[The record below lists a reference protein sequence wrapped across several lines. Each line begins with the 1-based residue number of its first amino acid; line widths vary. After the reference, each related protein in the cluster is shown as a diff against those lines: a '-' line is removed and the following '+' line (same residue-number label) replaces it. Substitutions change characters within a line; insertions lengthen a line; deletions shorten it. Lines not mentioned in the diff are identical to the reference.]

1 SIPGA
6 DATVGSCIALHI
18 NISADIAMRDQQSR
32 CELDDGVAEQRKRR
46 YLQCEHQSRRLQQP
60 PLARPSHRSRHRPPV
75 QRQPQPQESQGHQ
88 SNQQNSG
95 SSARSQTPK
104 PTPLCNMATTVSYPT
119 GASSCEMIGWH
130 VANMDAKLN
139 ALFDT
144 MSEIYKDTAMLAGES
159 EASAAASMQE
169 LVEPGMFTLLQREST
184 SWDPSVMNKKVSQ
197 LVLIGSWIYHRT
209 QSVVNGCCEAGL
221 P

>member
-1 SIPGA
+1 
-6 DATVGSCIALHI
+6 
-18 NISADIAMRDQQSR
+18 M
-32 CELDDGVAEQRKRR
+32 QRKRQHR
-46 YLQCEHQSRRLQQP
+46 STRDQGQYEFDHHPDQRKHRHRQFEHQPRPEQQRPRSYKSGSQNPTHQQP
-60 PLARPSHRSRHRPPV
+60 SHTR
-75 QRQPQPQESQGHQ
+75 Q

-95 SSARSQTPK
+95 CSARNSKPK
-104 PTPLCNMATTVSYPT
+104 PANLQCNMATTVSYPT
-119 GASSCEMIGWH
+119 GARSCEMIGWH

-159 EASAAASMQE
+159 EAEATAGMQE
-169 LVEPGMFTLLQREST
+169 LVEPSIFTMLQRESA

-209 QSVVNGCCEAGL
+209 QSVVNK
-221 P
+221 